1 MAVIKANVQSE
12 FVVVSNKVAQDSRL
26 SLEARGMVLL
36 MGSRPAGWKFN
47 KAELMQ
53 NAGVG
58 RDKLNRIFS
67 ELINFGHLAVVQN
80 HDASGRFVDAD
91 YHFFTESSQNPA
103 FIEIEPRTEKPYTE
117 NPCNGKSA
125 PINKE
130 SFKNKDSIQNEQELL
145 DEGFELF
152 WEQWH
157 NKKDRAKAKEK
168 FNKLAKKELK
178 KSEQDF
184 RSFVEM
190 ITIHAVE
197 RIEFIKMMK
206 QADRYYSDGFEKLHA
221 TTYLNNAR
229 WEDEYRDQ

>member
-80 HDASGRFVDAD
+80 HDESGRFVDAD

-103 FIEIEPRTEKPYTE
+103 FIEAEPCTEKPYTE

-130 SFKNKDSIQNEQELL
+130 SLE
-145 DEGFELF
+145 
-152 WEQWH
+152 
-157 NKKDRAKAKEK
+157 KKDLKQNGHQKNVDRAFDFFWSHYPKKAGKQK
-168 FNKLAKKELK
+168 AISAFKKLMVG
-178 KSEQDF
+178 KSEK
-184 RSFVEM
+184 SIIELTET
-190 ITIHAVE
+190 ITNYMLDALDDLSTGNT
-197 RIEFIKMMK
+197 RFLGYDNMN
-206 QADRYYSDGFEKLHA
+206 AS
-221 TTYLNNAR
+221 TYINQQR
-229 WEDEYRDQ
+229 WNDE